1 MAKIPLVLVPG
12 LLCHDDLWRPQIEGL
27 SDIAEISVG
36 DTRQD
41 ASISG
46 MAERILK
53 ASPDHFALAGLS
65 MGGYVCMEIM
75 CQAPERVERLA
86 LLDTT
91 GRADSAHQNKRRKG
105 LIELATIGKFKGV
118 TPRLMP
124 SLIHV
129 GRQNDTVLTSYIVDM
144 ASRVGQQGFLRQQMA
159 IMNRRA
165 QLEGMKAYDLPVMIL
180 CGRDDVL
187 TPLELHEEMAD
198 VIPAAKLCIVE
209 ECGHLSTLEQPN
221 VVTALLRDWLLWN

>member
-1 MAKIPLVLVPG
+1 
-12 LLCHDDLWRPQIEGL
+12 
-27 SDIAEISVG
+27 
-36 DTRQD
+36 
-41 ASISG
+41 
-46 MAERILK
+46 
-53 ASPDHFALAGLS
+53 
-65 MGGYVCMEIM
+65 MEIM

-187 TPLELHEEMAD
+187 TPLELHEEMAAS
-198 VIPAAKLCIVE
+198 IPNATLTVLE
-209 ECGHLSTLEQPN
+209 HCGHLSTLEQPEA
-221 VVTALLRDWLLWN
+221 VTRALCDWLVP

>member
-12 LLCHDDLWRPQIEGL
+12 LLCDDDLWRPQIEGL

-46 MAERILK
+46 MAERILN

-144 ASRVGQQGFLRQQMA
+144 ASRVGQQGFLQSRHPA
-159 IMNRRA
+159 RVLNHALNLA
-165 QLEGMKAYDLPVMIL
+165 QLIQAPYQSCSRCLAQVRSWCNQYRMRERIF
-180 CGRDDVL
+180 
-187 TPLELHEEMAD
+187 LE
-198 VIPAAKLCIVE
+198 
-209 ECGHLSTLEQPN
+209 
-221 VVTALLRDWLLWN
+221 